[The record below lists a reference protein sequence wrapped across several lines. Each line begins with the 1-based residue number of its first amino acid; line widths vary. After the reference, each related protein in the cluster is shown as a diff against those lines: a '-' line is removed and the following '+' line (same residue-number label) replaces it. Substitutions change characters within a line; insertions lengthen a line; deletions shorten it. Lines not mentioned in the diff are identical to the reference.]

1 MQFQIL
7 RLEFFKMLQRILLI
21 FLFLKVIYR
30 RIRLRN
36 FEIVDGSRI
45 HVKFFKNC
53 FFWKNS
59 VEKFKCSRWQQSSN
73 AVDGNRIHVEF
84 LTNCY
89 LNSNEKSRWLHLIS
103 SLVNFGL
110 VCFSLN
116 KLPNMEDLAF
126 FIFFPEFFLW
136 NSFPVTE
143 SSEIETLFEI
153 SILATW
159 IRQSY
164 SVQEFKIGSDSKNRK
179 K

>member
-1 MQFQIL
+1 MAFGITGRIFISTPNFQIGI
-7 RLEFFKMLQRILLI
+7 LQKYCCSFSERISLRILLRNY
-21 FLFLKVIYR
+21 KV
-30 RIRLRN
+30 
-36 FEIVDGSRI
+36 VDGSRI
-45 HVKFFKNC
+45 HVQLL
-53 FFWKNS
+53 KNS
-59 VEKFKCSRWQQSSN
+59 NK
-73 AVDGNRIHVEF
+73 
-84 LTNCY
+84 
-89 LNSNEKSRWLHLIS
+89 NSLITIKKKSRWLHLIS

-126 FIFFPEFFLW
+126 LIFFPEFFLW

-143 SSEIETLFEI
+143 SSEIETCFEI